1 MSIEQIKTP
10 DIGGEAGEIIE
21 ILVAE
26 GDQVQEEQSLVV
38 LESAKAS
45 MEVPCPK
52 AGTVKKLHVSVG
64 DSLEEGMPI
73 LDLEQEGADSSE
85 PEQEEGAVAGQEEQE
100 DNQSQSDSE
109 PESEPEPEE
118 DAGNDSSQA
127 PEKQDSRLIKVPD
140 IGSDSA
146 EVIEISVKVGD
157 LIKDGDA
164 LVVAESEK
172 ASMDIPADLEG
183 RVEKIHVAVGDQ
195 ISEGQDL
202 VTIATNSQQ
211 DEATEQ
217 SAEESPKAEQAEGAD
232 ENKDASPAEKPAS
245 STKVFQVPD
254 LGSESAEVIE
264 LSVKPGDQVKE
275 GDTLVVA
282 ESDKASLEVPAEA
295 EGEIV
300 ELHCAVGDKISQGG
314 DLVTIKTAAGS
325 AESGAAQSASE
336 EAPSEVEESKPAPEP
351 ESNKS
356 QTSDSAPETKAAA
369 KSSSGNVYAGPAV
382 RKLAREFGIDLSAVN
397 ATGPRGRTLKE
408 DLHSFVKRKLKEP
421 SAGGGLP
428 GVAEVDWEKFG
439 SVRTEQTSRIHRL
452 TAENMRRSWL
462 NVPHVTQ
469 FDDADVSELE
479 EYRAMIKHEGAARG
493 IKMTPL
499 AFILK
504 ASYKA
509 LKENPKFNAALSADA
524 STLTFREYF
533 HIGIAV
539 DTPAGLMVP
548 VVRDVDKK
556 DIWQLASEIAELAD
570 KAKNA
575 KLKPTEMQG
584 ACFTVSSLGAIGG
597 KGFTPIVPSPQVGI
611 LGVSKTSVQ
620 PVWDGETFQPRKLM
634 PLALSYDHRAVNGA
648 DAGKFLTYLVAQL
661 GAVENIWSD

>member
-1 MSIEQIKTP
+1 VSVEQIKTP

-26 GDQVQEEQSLVV
+26 GDQVEEEQSLVV

-52 AGTVKKLHVSVG
+52 AGKVAKLLVSVG

-73 LDLEQEGADSSE
+73 LDLEPG
-85 PEQEEGAVAGQEEQE
+85 
-100 DNQSQSDSE
+100 NE
-109 PESEPEPEE
+109 PESDEP
-118 DAGNDSSQA
+118 
-127 PEKQDSRLIKVPD
+127 KQDAEDDAEEAKEQESETADSGSEQKSEQEPSGTSDNQPSQLIKVPD

-157 LIKDGDA
+157 FVKSGDA
-164 LVVAESEK
+164 LVLAESEK
-172 ASMDIPADLEG
+172 ASMDIPSDYEG
-183 RVEKIHVAVGDQ
+183 RIEAIHVETGSQ

-202 VTIATNSQQ
+202 VTITISSDAK
-211 DEATEQ
+211 E
-217 SAEESPKAEQAEGAD
+217 
-232 ENKDASPAEKPAS
+232 DASDERADNSGAEAQPEKPKDEKAS
-245 STKVFQVPD
+245 SSTDSSSSSDQLIKVPD

-264 LSVKPGDQVKE
+264 LSVEPGDTVKE

-282 ESDKASLEVPAEA
+282 ESEKASLEVPSEVD
-295 EGEIV
+295 GEIIK
-300 ELHCAVGDKISQGG
+300 LHCAVGDKISQGD
-314 DLVTIKTAAGS
+314 DLVTIKTSGRSADAGEDQAA
-325 AESGAAQSASE
+325 
-336 EAPSEVEESKPAPEP
+336 VEEKPAEQ
-351 ESNKS
+351 EKGA
-356 QTSDSAPETKAAA
+356 SDSESDTSKAADKEPQA
-369 KSSSGNVYAGPAV
+369 QIASKSSDGNVYAGPAV
-382 RKLAREFGIDLSAVN
+382 RKLAREFGIDLAAVK
-397 ATGPRGRTLKE
+397 ASGPRGRALKE
-408 DLHSFVKRKLKEP
+408 DLHGFVKRKLKEP
-421 SAGGGLP
+421 AGGSGIP
-428 GVAEVDWEKFG
+428 AIAEVDWAKFG
-439 SVRTEQTSRIHRL
+439 SIHSEPTSRIHRL
-452 TAENMRRSWL
+452 TAENMHRSWL

-469 FDDADVSELE
+469 FDDADVTELE

-509 LKENPKFNAALSADA
+509 LKNHPKFNAALSADA
-524 STLTFREYF
+524 AELIFREYF
-533 HIGIAV
+533 HIGVAV

-597 KGFTPIVPSPQVGI
+597 KGFTPIVPAPQVGI

-620 PVWDGETFQPRKLM
+620 PVWSGEEFQPRKLM

-648 DAGKFLTYLVAQL
+648 DAGKFLTYLADQL
-661 GAVENIWSD
+661 STVESIWSD